1 MARVKANP
9 AGKYESIDIKLSRNS
24 KPIAYQAK
32 LEELVEQ
39 GLYETVE
46 EAEKENPTITIEL
59 ELYYDKHHGL
69 FGVEAD
75 AIESNAESICSPYT
89 GEYMVDCYVE

>member
-9 AGKYESIDIKLSRNS
+9 AEKYESIEIKLSRNS
-24 KPIAYQAK
+24 NPIAYQAK

-39 GLYETVE
+39 GLYKTIE
-46 EAEKENPTITIEL
+46 EAEIYNTFIYIEL
-59 ELYYDKHHGL
+59 EMYYDKHHGL
-69 FGVEAD
+69 YAVESD

-89 GEYMVDCYVE
+89 GEYMEDCDEE

>member
-9 AGKYESIDIKLSRNS
+9 AEKFESIEVNLSRNS
-24 KPIAYQAK
+24 NPIAYQAK
-32 LEELVEQ
+32 LDELVEQ

-46 EAEKENPTITIEL
+46 EAEIDNPYFYIEL
-59 ELYYDKHHGL
+59 EMYYDKHHGL
-69 FGVEAD
+69 YAVESA

-89 GEYMVDCYVE
+89 GEYMEDCNEE

>member
-9 AGKYESIDIKLSRNS
+9 AEKYEGIDIKLSRNS
-24 KPIAYQAK
+24 NPIAYQAK
-32 LEELVEQ
+32 LEEFVEI

-46 EAEKENPTITIEL
+46 DAEIDNPYIDIEL
-59 ELYYDKHHGL
+59 EMYYDKHHGL
-69 FGVEAD
+69 YAVESG

-89 GEYMVDCYVE
+89 GEYMIDCEE